1 MEAGAKACILPWQR
15 DEIRDTCGMIS
26 AAVRP
31 RPSYGDSP
39 EGPIKKLTLVGPPLS
54 DFPKALAA
62 ATEYIKENFEKGI
75 TCALGCALLIE

>member
-26 AAVRP
+26 AAVRE
-31 RPSYGDSP
+31 RPSY
-39 EGPIKKLTLVGPPLS
+39 EGLKKLTLVGPPLS